1 MTPRSVAED
10 VLMAEASR
18 TPCRRAHRR
27 WPARLLAVVVLG
39 TVPMGAGAQ
48 ETPSNLQLLGT
59 IASGDSGVAPSLN
72 DEVRVVAADDRSL
85 EGVGSVVDPGGTYF
99 IELSKPSSFDG
110 SVLALELATAEGK
123 FALEFGADSTFT
135 YAGGFPFPSRRTI
148 NAVVGAPLDEA
159 DEDTDDEEPT
169 EGDDGTDGGETGG
182 GGTDDG
188 AGDDAGDPPPT
199 AGEPEPSP
207 GRRVGD
213 PANDVNGDG
222 IFNEADVDFV
232 AANIRSSRPDAR
244 ADVNGDGRVTTR
256 DAIALIRQLSVTSQR
271 GRVVF
276 AGEDASGQP

>member
-1 MTPRSVAED
+1 MTPRSGAED
-10 VLMAEASR
+10 VVIAEASR
-18 TPCRRAHRR
+18 APCRRAHRR
-27 WPARLLAVVVLG
+27 WPARVLAVVVLG

-59 IASGDSGVAPSLN
+59 IATGDSGVAPSLN

-123 FALEFGADSTFT
+123 FALEFGGDSTFT

-148 NAVVGAPLDEA
+148 NPVVGAPLDEA
-159 DEDTDDEEPT
+159 DEETEDDEPM
-169 EGDDGTDGGETGG
+169 EGDG
-182 GGTDDG
+182 GGTGDG
-188 AGDDAGDPPPT
+188 GDDAGDPPPT